1 MAHNIDQSR
10 YVFQMT
16 EDIRCGLSGSDLY
29 VPMAWYFLDEHRL
42 LNGPYDSEAD
52 ALVGLAE
59 HLEELAN
66 T

>member
-1 MAHNIDQSR
+1 
-10 YVFQMT
+10 MT